1 MNEEIFQ
8 NIKNNYRRLEKSI
21 VEQFFLEFPDHQ
33 PTTGSYR
40 EDIWRSLFRQIVP
53 YKFAIEKGVFVI
65 DSEGNKSKEIDL
77 AIFDEQYTPYIFNY
91 GNVRFIPIEAVA
103 VVVQCKSNYIDN
115 DVLKD
120 WSDQISSL
128 KTSTKAIARVI
139 SEVVQGYLDPQQKVG
154 QISRKFTQTATR
166 PIRILCYLNN
176 GENEYPKP
184 NEDNFDIL
192 ICANYENK
200 SEPKINVKFPK
211 NWSLGEW
218 YSSLNHASR
227 ELYGFKKEYSNSETL
242 DDKYQ
247 VEDNPILS
255 LIFQLNQLLM
265 LINNPMLFPHQA
277 YVDGFNEK
285 NKV

>member
-8 NIKNNYRRLEKSI
+8 NIKDNYKRLERSI
-21 VEQFFLEFPDHQ
+21 VEQFFLEFPNHK

-103 VVVQCKSNYIDN
+103 VVVQCKSNNIDN
-115 DVLKD
+115 RILKD

-176 GENEYPKP
+176 GESTYAKP

-200 SEPKINVKFPK
+200 DKPRIDVKYSK
-211 NWSLGEW
+211 SWNLGEW
-218 YSSLNHASR
+218 YCSLNHANR
-227 ELYGFKKEYSNSETL
+227 ELYGFKKEYSNSESL
-242 DDKYQ
+242 DDKYR
-247 VEDNPILS
+247 VKDNPLLS

-277 YVDGFNEK
+277 YVDRF
-285 NKV
+285 NKVDS

>member
-1 MNEEIFQ
+1 M
-8 NIKNNYRRLEKSI
+8 
-21 VEQFFLEFPDHQ
+21 
-33 PTTGSYR
+33 
-40 EDIWRSLFRQIVP
+40 FRQIVP

-103 VVVQCKSNYIDN
+103 VVVQCKSNNIDN
-115 DVLKD
+115 RILKD

-176 GENEYPKP
+176 GESTYAKP

-200 SEPKINVKFPK
+200 DKPRIDVKYSK
-211 NWSLGEW
+211 SWNLGEW
-218 YSSLNHASR
+218 YCSLNHANR
-227 ELYGFKKEYSNSETL
+227 ELYGFKKEYSNSESL
-242 DDKYQ
+242 DDKYR
-247 VEDNPILS
+247 VKDNPLLS

-277 YVDGFNEK
+277 YVDRF
-285 NKV
+285 NKVDS

>member
-1 MNEEIFQ
+1 
-8 NIKNNYRRLEKSI
+8 
-21 VEQFFLEFPDHQ
+21 
-33 PTTGSYR
+33 
-40 EDIWRSLFRQIVP
+40 
-53 YKFAIEKGVFVI
+53 
-65 DSEGNKSKEIDL
+65 L

-103 VVVQCKSNYIDN
+103 VVVQCKSNNIDN
-115 DVLKD
+115 RILKD

-176 GENEYPKP
+176 GESTYAKP

-200 SEPKINVKFPK
+200 DKPRIDVKYSK
-211 NWSLGEW
+211 SWNLGEW
-218 YSSLNHASR
+218 YCSLNHANR
-227 ELYGFKKEYSNSETL
+227 ELYGFKKEYSNSESL
-242 DDKYQ
+242 DDKYR
-247 VEDNPILS
+247 VKDNPLLS

-277 YVDGFNEK
+277 YVDRF
-285 NKV
+285 NKVDS